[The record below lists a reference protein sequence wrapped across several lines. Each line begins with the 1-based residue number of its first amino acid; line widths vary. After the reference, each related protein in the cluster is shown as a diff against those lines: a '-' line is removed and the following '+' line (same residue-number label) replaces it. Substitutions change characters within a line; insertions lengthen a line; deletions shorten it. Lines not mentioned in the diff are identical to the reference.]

1 MYGNFLNLVLKEK
14 KVFTHLLMFEKYID
28 LQKICFLT
36 NFLRISYDNFVFFYH
51 IFILSFWGTD
61 NDQKTTNITADI
73 IFKMQ

>member
-36 NFLRISYDNFVFFYH
+36 NFLRISYEFLTNFLRQLCIFLSHFY
-51 IFILSFWGTD
+51 FVILG
-61 NDQKTTNITADI
+61 NR
-73 IFKMQ
+73 